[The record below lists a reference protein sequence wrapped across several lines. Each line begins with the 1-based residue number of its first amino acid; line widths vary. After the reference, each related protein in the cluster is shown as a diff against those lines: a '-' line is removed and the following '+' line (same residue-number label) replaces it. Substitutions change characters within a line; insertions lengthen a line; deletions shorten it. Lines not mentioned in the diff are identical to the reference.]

1 MELNNL
7 QQSILD
13 LFKAEFFDKSIEIVD
28 QKTRISFKNG
38 RLNYFILYPRK
49 GIFTFH
55 LNLRQ
60 YKIETLPLGFNNT
73 CFNQAIRYIEKDI
86 TSEADANEMIVLV
99 ENFTKIQP

>member
-7 QQSILD
+7 QLSILD
-13 LFKAEFFDKSIEIVD
+13 LFKAEFFDKSIEIVV
-28 QKTRISFKNG
+28 QKTRVSFKNG

-60 YKIETLPLGFNNT
+60 YKMETLPSGFKIK
-73 CFNQAIRYIEKDI
+73 CFNQAFRYIEKDI
-86 TSEADANEMIVLV
+86 TSEADANEMIALV

>member
-7 QQSILD
+7 QLSILD
-13 LFKAEFFDKSIEIVD
+13 LFKAEFFDKSIEIVV
-28 QKTRISFKNG
+28 QKTRVSFKNG

-60 YKIETLPLGFNNT
+60 YKMETLPSGFKIK
-73 CFNQAIRYIEKDI
+73 CFNQG
-86 TSEADANEMIVLV
+86 L
-99 ENFTKIQP
+99 